1 MPTSRSLPKALR
13 AQVLVPG
20 ALCHWCAGVATE
32 CDHLIEHDRGGDD
45 SLSNLV
51 PSCRPCNGK
60 RGALYKAKKDSATML
75 ARNSAMQKQKTNGKN
90 ENQKTDFF
98 TKKEITPHPSFVVSE
113 TNQPELA
120 VTGSTSTDQPLTGR
134 TLPRLET
141 LVLGAKSYGP
151 QVAQWSR
158 DHLGIELMD
167 WQVHALSGQ
176 LAHDDAGDLVHRES
190 CCSTGRQQ
198 GKTLAFSAL
207 IGWWLTTEATRR
219 GEPQTVLSAAHKL
232 DRASA
237 VFLLL
242 APILEAKFEAKI
254 GWSYGRQSATMP
266 DGSRWEVRAATPQNA
281 HGGSVDLAIL
291 DEIWSIP
298 ATVIFDAVRP
308 SQIARKSPLLS
319 MWSTAGDE
327 SSTAF
332 LLLREQ
338 GINAI
343 DAGVQR
349 QLYFAEWSPPP
360 GVNIDDQQW
369 WAWSNPALG
378 KTVQMSALVAASQSP
393 DRASWLRAHLN
404 LWVAAAQGWMPIGIW
419 DQRKVDGITP
429 TGGVLSIDS
438 SVDDSRYVGVRSV
451 ANDDGS
457 VTCTVE
463 FTTESEQAMWLQV
476 ERVLTDQTVQLAIT
490 PTLDVHL
497 PEVYRR
503 RSTVV
508 GYGELL
514 KFTPL
519 IRGMIIEGRLWH
531 TGENSLA
538 EHVNRA
544 VMVKTLG
551 GSALSSQKSPGPIE
565 LARCMIFASA
575 MASRPIT
582 KNKPMLVVVNR

>member
-1 MPTSRSLPKALR
+1 
-13 AQVLVPG
+13 
-20 ALCHWCAGVATE
+20 
-32 CDHLIEHDRGGDD
+32 
-45 SLSNLV
+45 
-51 PSCRPCNGK
+51 
-60 RGALYKAKKDSATML
+60 
-75 ARNSAMQKQKTNGKN
+75 
-90 ENQKTDFF
+90 
-98 TKKEITPHPSFVVSE
+98 
-113 TNQPELA
+113 
-120 VTGSTSTDQPLTGR
+120 
-134 TLPRLET
+134 
-141 LVLGAKSYGP
+141 
-151 QVAQWSR
+151 
-158 DHLGIELMD
+158 
-167 WQVHALSGQ
+167 
-176 LAHDDAGDLVHRES
+176 
-190 CCSTGRQQ
+190 
-198 GKTLAFSAL
+198 
-207 IGWWLTTEATRR
+207 
-219 GEPQTVLSAAHKL
+219 
-232 DRASA
+232 
-237 VFLLL
+237 
-242 APILEAKFEAKI
+242 
-254 GWSYGRQSATMP
+254 
-266 DGSRWEVRAATPQNA
+266 
-281 HGGSVDLAIL
+281 
-291 DEIWSIP
+291 
-298 ATVIFDAVRP
+298 
-308 SQIARKSPLLS
+308 

-419 DQRKVDGITP
+419 DQRKVDGIAP

-497 PEVYRR
+497 PEMYRR

-582 KNKPMLVVVNR
+582 KNKPMLILVNR

>member
-1 MPTSRSLPKALR
+1 MPTSRKLPAKLR

-32 CDHLIEHDRGGDD
+32 CDHLIEHDAGGTD
-45 SLSNLV
+45 SLDNLV
-51 PSCRPCNGK
+51 PSCKPCNTR
-60 RGALYKAKKDSATML
+60 RGALYVNKKTASRTV
-75 ARNSAMQKQKTNGKN
+75 ARAEAIRKQKS
-90 ENQKTDFF
+90 DFLQEKQSPRH
-98 TKKEITPHPSFVVSE
+98 TSSLVSE
-113 TNQPELA
+113 ANQPQLA
-120 VTGSTSTDQPLTGR
+120 VTGATASDQPLTGR

-141 LVLGAKSYGP
+141 LVSGTTSYGP
-151 QVAQWSR
+151 QVAQWAL
-158 DHLGIELMD
+158 DHLGMSLMD

-176 LAHDDAGDLVHRES
+176 LAHDDSGDLVHRES
-190 CCSTGRQQ
+190 CVSTGRQQ

-207 IGWWLTTEATRR
+207 IGWWLTVEATRR

-232 DRASA
+232 DRAAA

-242 APILEAKFEAKI
+242 APILEAKFGAKI

-327 SSTAF
+327 SSAAF

-419 DQRKVDGITP
+419 DQRKVQAINP
-429 TGGVLSIDS
+429 AGGVLSIDS

-476 ERVLTDQTVQLAIT
+476 ERVLTDQSVQLAIT

-497 PEVYRR
+497 PEMYRR

-582 KNKPMLVVVNR
+582 KNKPMLILVNR

>member
-1 MPTSRSLPKALR
+1 MPKRTADVTYRKNRAIILQGNPNCALCGGGGADTADHITPYDAGGGNEIENLRPAHQRCNSKAGAQYVNKKR
-13 AQVLVPG
+13 AQQMQ
-20 ALCHWCAGVATE
+20 T
-32 CDHLIEHDRGGDD
+32 
-45 SLSNLV
+45 
-51 PSCRPCNGK
+51 
-60 RGALYKAKKDSATML
+60 
-75 ARNSAMQKQKTNGKN
+75 RNNAMQKQKQT
-90 ENQKTDFF
+90 ENDFF
-98 TKKEITPHPSFVVSE
+98 GAMTPPPTLCSVVSE
-113 TNQPELA
+113 ANQPGLA
-120 VTGSTSTDQPLTGR
+120 VTGATASDQPLTGR
-134 TLPRLET
+134 TMPRLET
-141 LVLGAKSYGP
+141 PVLGAESYGP
-151 QVAQWSR
+151 QVAQWAL
-158 DHLGIELMD
+158 DHLGMSLMD

-176 LAHDDAGDLVHRES
+176 LAHDANGDLVHRES
-190 CCSTGRQQ
+190 CVSTGRQQ

-207 IGWWLTTEATRR
+207 IGWWLTVEATRR

-242 APILEAKFEAKI
+242 APILEAKFGAKI

-419 DQRKVDGITP
+419 DQRKVDAINP
-429 TGGVLSIDS
+429 AGGVLSIDS

-497 PEVYRR
+497 PEMYRR

-582 KNKPMLVVVNR
+582 KNKPMLILVNR

>member
-1 MPTSRSLPKALR
+1 MPTSRKLPAKLR

-32 CDHLIEHDRGGDD
+32 CDHLIEHDAGGTD
-45 SLSNLV
+45 SLDNLV
-51 PSCRPCNGK
+51 PSCKPCNTR
-60 RGALYKAKKDSATML
+60 RGALYVNKKTASRTV
-75 ARNSAMQKQKTNGKN
+75 ARAEAIRKQKS
-90 ENQKTDFF
+90 DFLHEKQSPRH
-98 TKKEITPHPSFVVSE
+98 TSSLVSE
-113 TNQPELA
+113 ANQPQLA
-120 VTGSTSTDQPLTGR
+120 VTGATASDQPLTGR

-141 LVLGAKSYGP
+141 LVSGTTSYGP
-151 QVAQWSR
+151 QVAQWAR
-158 DHLGIELMD
+158 DHLGMELMA
-167 WQVHALSGQ
+167 WQIHALSGQ
-176 LAHDDAGDLVHRES
+176 LAHDNAGDLVHRES
-190 CCSTGRQQ
+190 CVSTGRQQ

-207 IGWWLTTEATRR
+207 IGWWLTVEATRR

-232 DRASA
+232 DRAAA

-242 APILEAKFEAKI
+242 APILEAKFGAKI

-327 SSTAF
+327 SSAAF

-419 DQRKVDGITP
+419 DQRKVDAINP
-429 TGGVLSIDS
+429 AGGVLSIDS

-476 ERVLTDQTVQLAIT
+476 ERVLSDQSVQLAIT

-497 PEVYRR
+497 PEMYRR

-582 KNKPMLVVVNR
+582 KNKPMLILVNR

>member
-1 MPTSRSLPKALR
+1 MQT
-13 AQVLVPG
+13 
-20 ALCHWCAGVATE
+20 
-32 CDHLIEHDRGGDD
+32 
-45 SLSNLV
+45 
-51 PSCRPCNGK
+51 
-60 RGALYKAKKDSATML
+60 
-75 ARNSAMQKQKTNGKN
+75 RNDAMQKQKQSKS
-90 ENQKTDFF
+90 D
-98 TKKEITPHPSFVVSE
+98 SFGAIDLPPTLCSVVSE

-120 VTGSTSTDQPLTGR
+120 VTGSISTDQPLTGR

-141 LVLGAKSYGP
+141 LVTGAGSYGP
-151 QVAQWSR
+151 QVAQWAR
-158 DHLGIELMD
+158 DHLGMELMD

-176 LAHDDAGDLVHRES
+176 LAHDDVGDLVHRES

-207 IGWWLTTEATRR
+207 CGWWLTTEATRR

-242 APILEAKFEAKI
+242 APILEAKFGAKI

-378 KTVQMSALVAASQSP
+378 KTIQMSALVAASQSP

-404 LWVAAAQGWMPIGIW
+404 LWVAAAQGWMPVGIW
-419 DQRKVDGITP
+419 DQRKVEGIAD
-429 TGGVLSIDS
+429 LF
-438 SVDDSRYVGVRSV
+438 Y
-451 ANDDGS
+451 
-457 VTCTVE
+457 
-463 FTTESEQAMWLQV
+463 F
-476 ERVLTDQTVQLAIT
+476 QLA
-490 PTLDVHL
+490 
-497 PEVYRR
+497 
-503 RSTVV
+503 
-508 GYGELL
+508 
-514 KFTPL
+514 
-519 IRGMIIEGRLWH
+519 
-531 TGENSLA
+531 
-538 EHVNRA
+538 
-544 VMVKTLG
+544 
-551 GSALSSQKSPGPIE
+551 
-565 LARCMIFASA
+565 
-575 MASRPIT
+575 
-582 KNKPMLVVVNR
+582 